1 MSERNIITIPVTGR
15 IDSYTSSG
23 LQAKVDA
30 ALAQHPDGI
39 IFDFDTAA
47 YISSAGLRALMQLSR
62 ASGNS
67 RQPLAIAG
75 RQPAVKRKVEK
86 DVRVLQ
92 LPRLHGPVK
101 VRVLDDLP
109 QASLRRGPAYAL
121 GHENGHCDYGDGR
134 DA

>member
-47 YISSAGLRALMQLSR
+47 YISSAGLRVLLALQKTMAKQGDMVVRNVDKMVMEVLEM
-62 ASGNS
+62 SGFVDI
-67 RQPLAIAG
+67 LTI
-75 RQPAVKRKVEK
+75 E
-86 DVRVLQ
+86 
-92 LPRLHGPVK
+92 
-101 VRVLDDLP
+101 
-109 QASLRRGPAYAL
+109 
-121 GHENGHCDYGDGR
+121 
-134 DA
+134 